1 MQVVA
6 LIAFHVSLVQSAW
19 HANLFE
25 TSRMMQAFTQIKDYE
40 NEFGSEMNVP
50 SIVVIGVESAGKSTL
65 LSAIVG
71 VPLTFTQGNTG
82 TRCPVRYRLRYGED
96 AKDPEVKVM
105 GQVIPPEKLPEKVQ
119 LHMESLAGTF
129 RADTFDVEITS
140 RHVPDLEMIDMPG
153 IIAHPNPKDPAEIA
167 QAEEVERIQAK
178 FVRNRNM
185 AIVAVVKC
193 TERFKTIADFKF
205 LDDVATKEGLV
216 DLPPRREWRS
226 QVLIVANRLNQQVD
240 TWSMQV
246 ANSYFA
252 EAREQGNTY
261 KGIFFVAL
269 RPPVAGVVDPD
280 AAPYDQKK
288 AYYEKLEV
296 VEHQWLQGLKQAMS
310 NKSSGVPWNPAN
322 DGMFGLANVK
332 DSIVNTW
339 REGFLAKLPSLS
351 SKIEKERQHS
361 KQRMHELEEKL
372 RMVDLKLLR
381 QKMKDFLADFVHR
394 YQALATGQAV
404 KDLQG
409 RDVTSFKLSRMHI
422 YDPARY
428 GKTFEEEM
436 KMTPIDKSRCGW
448 LLTWEELLSD
458 QRLGAQDQHLG
469 EKLSMQYLG
478 MASYERS
485 LKIMEYMMIARNFD
499 HVSDDN
505 IRIMAR
511 GHSKYGTGAFP
522 SNEVVLQIA
531 SDQVHQLNG
540 GVEWYTDFL
549 QANFVDY
556 MNPVME
562 YMSHS
567 TQYGMV
573 TSSDKFMLKLR
584 QHFEGVVA
592 RRISGVVEMY
602 GNDVRRYTRFRAID
616 VITKLHMASA
626 MLPMEKI
633 IPTEAMLLPEPA
645 MATKVSTQSSVRTQG
660 EYVMPVNSPRQKK
673 VVAERELK
681 KLEAIRSMS
690 TCQCHDPKLFNIGD
704 FVQGG
709 YAQVYPMEWSM
720 IDFDYLR
727 NTAYQYYVRIAMILS
742 ELLRATL
749 HSEFLDNLLD
759 TSEKTL
765 MKDILNIESEIQEE
779 ELKEMVP
786 VNPDMLTQKLN
797 DEQNKSQRLGFI
809 SHTLG
814 QLRADI
820 RSHVEPRKPIV
831 HSGSM
836 LDNNTSEIN
845 DINTTVNTTV
855 TACSSEW
862 CQPGDEDDEDDSVM

>member
-1 MQVVA
+1 M
-6 LIAFHVSLVQSAW
+6 
-19 HANLFE
+19 
-25 TSRMMQAFTQIKDYE
+25 
-40 NEFGSEMNVP
+40 
-50 SIVVIGVESAGKSTL
+50 
-65 LSAIVG
+65 
-71 VPLTFTQGNTG
+71 
-82 TRCPVRYRLRYGED
+82 
-96 AKDPEVKVM
+96 
-105 GQVIPPEKLPEKVQ
+105 
-119 LHMESLAGTF
+119 
-129 RADTFDVEITS
+129 
-140 RHVPDLEMIDMPG
+140 
-153 IIAHPNPKDPAEIA
+153 
-167 QAEEVERIQAK
+167 
-178 FVRNRNM
+178 
-185 AIVAVVKC
+185 
-193 TERFKTIADFKF
+193 
-205 LDDVATKEGLV
+205 
-216 DLPPRREWRS
+216 
-226 QVLIVANRLNQQVD
+226 
-240 TWSMQV
+240 
-246 ANSYFA
+246 
-252 EAREQGNTY
+252 
-261 KGIFFVAL
+261 
-269 RPPVAGVVDPD
+269 
-280 AAPYDQKK
+280 
-288 AYYEKLEV
+288 
-296 VEHQWLQGLKQAMS
+296 
-310 NKSSGVPWNPAN
+310 
-322 DGMFGLANVK
+322 
-332 DSIVNTW
+332 
-339 REGFLAKLPSLS
+339 
-351 SKIEKERQHS
+351 
-361 KQRMHELEEKL
+361 
-372 RMVDLKLLR
+372 
-381 QKMKDFLADFVHR
+381 
-394 YQALATGQAV
+394 
-404 KDLQG
+404 
-409 RDVTSFKLSRMHI
+409 
-422 YDPARY
+422 
-428 GKTFEEEM
+428 
-436 KMTPIDKSRCGW
+436 
-448 LLTWEELLSD
+448 
-458 QRLGAQDQHLG
+458 
-469 EKLSMQYLG
+469 
-478 MASYERS
+478 
-485 LKIMEYMMIARNFD
+485 
-499 HVSDDN
+499 
-505 IRIMAR
+505 
-511 GHSKYGTGAFP
+511 
-522 SNEVVLQIA
+522 LQIA

-765 MKDILNIESEIQEE
+765 MKDILNIESEPLVGICLLCFFCCTSVLASPLWHKRLRIQEE